1 MGPLLEYNQD
11 LRYEE
16 ITYHTAVPADIDG
29 KLQAEIE

>member
-16 ITYHTAVPADIDG
+16 ITYHTAVPVRIDG
-29 KLQAEIE
+29 KLQTEIE

>member
-16 ITYHTAVPADIDG
+16 IIHHTAVPADIDD
-29 KLQAEIE
+29 KLQTEIE